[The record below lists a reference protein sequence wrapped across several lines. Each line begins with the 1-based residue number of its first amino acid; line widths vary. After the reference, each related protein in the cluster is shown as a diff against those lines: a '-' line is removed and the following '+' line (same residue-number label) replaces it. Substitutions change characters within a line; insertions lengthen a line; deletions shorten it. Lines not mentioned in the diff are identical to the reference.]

1 MAKENQTSQ
10 LDLNAIRPTMTLNLE
25 GEPCPYPVVYSL
37 DAMEQLKSG
46 EVLEV
51 IADCPQAF
59 NAVPEE
65 AMRMGYKLIGE
76 PITDGPTIR
85 FYILKP

>member
-1 MAKENQTSQ
+1 MAHGKE
-10 LDLNAIRPTMTLNLE
+10 IRPTMTLNLE

-46 EVLEV
+46 EILEV
-51 IADCPQAF
+51 IADCPQSFAS
-59 NAVPEE
+59 VPEE
-65 AMRMGYKLIGE
+65 AKRMGYVLVCD
-76 PITDGPTIR
+76 PVVDGPTIR

>member
-1 MAKENQTSQ
+1 MKKTTVNPQ
-10 LDLNAIRPTMTLNLE
+10 DIRPTMTLNLE

-37 DAMEQLKSG
+37 ESMEQLKSG
-46 EVLEV
+46 EILEV
-51 IADCPQAF
+51 IADCPQSF

-65 AMRMGYKLIGE
+65 AKRAGYVLLGE
-76 PITDGPTIR
+76 PVTDGPTIR

>member
-1 MAKENQTSQ
+1 MAKPTIDPNT
-10 LDLNAIRPTMTLNLE
+10 IRPTLTLNLE

-37 DAMEQLKSG
+37 DAMASLKAG
-46 EVLEV
+46 DILEV

-65 AMRMGYKLIGE
+65 AERMGYQLLGE
-76 PITDGPTIR
+76 PVTDGPTIR

>member
-1 MAKENQTSQ
+1 MSKPLE
-10 LDLNAIRPTMTLNLE
+10 IRPTMTLDLE

-37 DAMEQLKSG
+37 DAMEQLRSG
-46 EVLEV
+46 DILEV
-51 IADCPQAF
+51 IADCPQSF
-59 NAVPEE
+59 KAVPEE
-65 AMRMGYKLIGE
+65 AKRMGYRLLCE